1 LRLDE
6 RIKIRRAM
14 SSRSS
19 RTRDDD
25 DNEETKHIGKKMD
38 YKFMCDE
45 IYQRRERKERKVF
58 I

>member
-1 LRLDE
+1 MRLDE

-25 DNEETKHIGKKMD
+25 DNEEIKHIGKKMD
-38 YKFMCDE
+38 INFICDE
-45 IYQRRERKERKVF
+45 IYQRRKRKERKVF

>member
-1 LRLDE
+1 MRLDE

-25 DNEETKHIGKKMD
+25 DNEETRDIGKKMS
-38 YKFMCDE
+38 YKIIYDE
-45 IYQRRERKERKVF
+45 IY
-58 I
+58 

>member
-1 LRLDE
+1 MRLDE

-25 DNEETKHIGKKMD
+25 DNEETKNIGKKMS
-38 YKFMCDE
+38 YKIIYDE
-45 IYQRRERKERKVF
+45 IYYRREKKDRKVF